1 MGNTCCAPPVN
12 ITDGGDLPDIR
23 STSHDPVKQFEFNY
37 PFYRMDSRQMFQR
50 VHQKL
55 GEMFTIKDL
64 QRILTGK
71 IWNNK
76 LDEDGDVFDLL
87 MELPNTVQ
95 DISEREQHKIYK

>member
-1 MGNTCCAPPVN
+1 
-12 ITDGGDLPDIR
+12 
-23 STSHDPVKQFEFNY
+23 
-37 PFYRMDSRQMFQR
+37 
-50 VHQKL
+50 
-55 GEMFTIKDL
+55 MFTIKDL

-95 DISEREQHKIYK
+95 DISERE